1 VDRIDLDSLL
11 DLAPDE
17 RGAGD
22 STLTLSRTA
31 WQELVYDREANSY
44 EAQRAPVGMEMVA
57 ARHVDHLRRSID
69 AVGDDLHVLRARSLV
84 TVDDRLTIAG
94 LLLLGDHPQHYLPQA
109 LVRVL
114 RYQADEART
123 GSRQTLAVDG
133 DRRLEGAIPDV
144 IDASL
149 ALVDSWA
156 PRRRAMRDDGRFG
169 PVDVIPREAWTEAVV
184 NAVVH
189 RSYSMAGDH
198 IRISIFPSRIEVSSP
213 GRFPGFVDPSRPLEI
228 ARYARNPRIARV
240 CSDLGYAQELGE
252 GIRRMVDRMRGSGLG
267 DPVYRQTS
275 TSVVVRLDAS
285 ARVAESVADRLGGAT
300 IDIVMLLRSS
310 GPLGTADVAQ
320 AMGVSRQTALKRLKT
335 LREEGL
341 VARDGRSSRD
351 PRATWRAL
359 GGRAAPAAVDH

>member
-1 VDRIDLDSLL
+1 
-11 DLAPDE
+11 
-17 RGAGD
+17 
-22 STLTLSRTA
+22 
-31 WQELVYDREANSY
+31 
-44 EAQRAPVGMEMVA
+44 
-57 ARHVDHLRRSID
+57 
-69 AVGDDLHVLRARSLV
+69 
-84 TVDDRLTIAG
+84 
-94 LLLLGDHPQHYLPQA
+94 
-109 LVRVL
+109 VL

-267 DPVYRQTS
+267 GP
-275 TSVVVRLDAS
+275 A
-285 ARVAESVADRLGGAT
+285 ARPRPLP
-300 IDIVMLLRSS
+300 S
-310 GPLGTADVAQ
+310 GPEDVDDVNHEPDAQ
-320 AMGVSRQTALKRLKT
+320 RRQHDSR
-335 LREEGL
+335 E
-341 VARDGRSSRD
+341 V
-351 PRATWRAL
+351 
-359 GGRAAPAAVDH
+359 GRAIEESANSGNDVRSTAADAKDRRENEAGHGRPSDQERNCE

>member
-1 VDRIDLDSLL
+1 MDRIDLDSLL

-31 WQELVYDREANSY
+31 WQELVYDREADSY

-84 TVDDRLTIAG
+84 TVDDGLTIAG

-169 PVDVIPREAWTEAVV
+169 PVDVIPREAWTEAGFG
-184 NAVVH
+184 AR
-189 RSYSMAGDH
+189 RSG
-198 IRISIFPSRIEVSSP
+198 VSPDVDQRCRQARRRRP
-213 GRFPGFVDPSRPLEI
+213 GRGIGRRSPRRGHDRHRDAPAIVGAARDRRCGAGHGGEPSDRAQAAQDSARGGPGGSRRPFQSGSSSDMEGSRGLSCARRRRPL
-228 ARYARNPRIARV
+228 
-240 CSDLGYAQELGE
+240 
-252 GIRRMVDRMRGSGLG
+252 
-267 DPVYRQTS
+267 T
-275 TSVVVRLDAS
+275 T
-285 ARVAESVADRLGGAT
+285 
-300 IDIVMLLRSS
+300 
-310 GPLGTADVAQ
+310 
-320 AMGVSRQTALKRLKT
+320 
-335 LREEGL
+335 
-341 VARDGRSSRD
+341 
-351 PRATWRAL
+351 
-359 GGRAAPAAVDH
+359 H

>member
-1 VDRIDLDSLL
+1 MDRIDLDSLL

-31 WQELVYDREANSY
+31 WQELVYDREADSY

-84 TVDDRLTIAG
+84 TVDDGLTIAG

-198 IRISIFPSRIEVSSP
+198 IRVSIFPHRIEVSSP
-213 GRFPGFVDPSRPLEI
+213 GRFPGLVDLYLYERHCQARRLRPSHGVGCRTGWEGRAEYRVPAPSDRA
-228 ARYARNPRIARV
+228 ARY
-240 CSDLGYAQELGE
+240 C
-252 GIRRMVDRMRGSGLG
+252 
-267 DPVYRQTS
+267 
-275 TSVVVRLDAS
+275 
-285 ARVAESVADRLGGAT
+285 
-300 IDIVMLLRSS
+300 
-310 GPLGTADVAQ
+310 
-320 AMGVSRQTALKRLKT
+320 
-335 LREEGL
+335 
-341 VARDGRSSRD
+341 
-351 PRATWRAL
+351 
-359 GGRAAPAAVDH
+359 

>member
-1 VDRIDLDSLL
+1 
-11 DLAPDE
+11 
-17 RGAGD
+17 
-22 STLTLSRTA
+22 
-31 WQELVYDREANSY
+31 
-44 EAQRAPVGMEMVA
+44 M
-57 ARHVDHLRRSID
+57 
-69 AVGDDLHVLRARSLV
+69 
-84 TVDDRLTIAG
+84 
-94 LLLLGDHPQHYLPQA
+94 
-109 LVRVL
+109 L

-275 TSVVVRLDAS
+275 TSVVVRLDAA

-320 AMGVSRQTALKRLKT
+320 TMGVSRQIALKRLKT

-359 GGRAAPAAVDH
+359 GG

>member
-1 VDRIDLDSLL
+1 
-11 DLAPDE
+11 
-17 RGAGD
+17 
-22 STLTLSRTA
+22 
-31 WQELVYDREANSY
+31 
-44 EAQRAPVGMEMVA
+44 
-57 ARHVDHLRRSID
+57 
-69 AVGDDLHVLRARSLV
+69 
-84 TVDDRLTIAG
+84 
-94 LLLLGDHPQHYLPQA
+94 
-109 LVRVL
+109 
-114 RYQADEART
+114 
-123 GSRQTLAVDG
+123 
-133 DRRLEGAIPDV
+133 
-144 IDASL
+144 
-149 ALVDSWA
+149 
-156 PRRRAMRDDGRFG
+156 MRDDGRFG

-240 CSDLGYAQELGE
+240 CSDLGYVQELGE

-275 TSVVVRLDAS
+275 TSVVVRLDAA

-359 GGRAAPAAVDH
+359 GG

>member
-1 VDRIDLDSLL
+1 MNDDGAQDHLL
-11 DLAPDE
+11 VTQVPPSRHAHRRSDGTAFL
-17 RGAGD
+17 RVGD
-22 STLTLSRTA
+22 STVKLDGPM
-31 WQELVYDREANSY
+31 WEELVYDREADSY

-84 TVDDRLTIAG
+84 TVDDGLTIAG

-189 RSYSMAGDH
+189 RS
-198 IRISIFPSRIEVSSP
+198 
-213 GRFPGFVDPSRPLEI
+213 
-228 ARYARNPRIARV
+228 
-240 CSDLGYAQELGE
+240 
-252 GIRRMVDRMRGSGLG
+252 
-267 DPVYRQTS
+267 
-275 TSVVVRLDAS
+275 
-285 ARVAESVADRLGGAT
+285 
-300 IDIVMLLRSS
+300 
-310 GPLGTADVAQ
+310 
-320 AMGVSRQTALKRLKT
+320 
-335 LREEGL
+335 
-341 VARDGRSSRD
+341 
-351 PRATWRAL
+351 
-359 GGRAAPAAVDH
+359 